1 MGRIHATSLRRGS
14 VASAIVIWVLAI
26 AGATVGAA
34 TDDASA
40 AEAEA
45 LEESVY
51 ICTARRMVA
60 IGPRSLSRTQTIDE
74 IRDLTLRRRFAT
86 VEEPRFREFV
96 ITVTSA
102 EPSSALERDIASA
115 CRAGGWTDP
124 ACGLLPR
131 WTLRLPAAKV
141 ASAERASADEKGR
154 VALQGARRT
163 MFRGPSTTV
172 ALTAD
177 GLFTLIR
184 YEGTGRSE
192 MEEGLCGE
200 PGG

>member
-1 MGRIHATSLRRGS
+1 M
-14 VASAIVIWVLAI
+14 VIWLI
-26 AGATVGAA
+26 AGAWVEAGGAA
-34 TDDASA
+34 HA
-40 AEAEA
+40 AGVAERD
-45 LEESVY
+45 ESVH
-51 ICTARRMVA
+51 ICTARRLVA
-60 IGPRSLSRTQTIDE
+60 IGPRSLSKTQTIDE

-96 ITVTSA
+96 MTITPT

-115 CRAGGWTDP
+115 CRDGGWVDS

-131 WTLRLPAAKV
+131 WTLHLPAAKV
-141 ASAERASADEKGR
+141 ASADRAAADEKGR
-154 VALQGARRT
+154 VALQGAERT
-163 MFRGPSTTV
+163 MYRGSSTTV
-172 ALTAD
+172 ALTPD

-192 MEEGLCGE
+192 MEEGLCGQ